1 MSVSAGADYS
11 YSLIAGTSTVD
22 QRSATLRG
30 KGATVVVA
38 NWGQTSD
45 TRTEDSVS
53 LTSNLSQT
61 TASTPTSKL
70 TTALAKLLQASSH
83 VDTETGAREINQGIG
98 DTLASE
104 VGKLLVGSGFSKSDA
119 ANASSS
125 LVKQFTSSTSGSN
138 VLALSMSSQ
147 NQNVGSYKTSVDG
160 GTEASAYSVQ
170 STSTLNLTF
179 NTETG
184 DLSLK
189 LDQHKVAATRI
200 EWSSATATDVSIS
213 LSQPEL
219 EAIDFA
225 PIGTF
230 QNDTGS
236 SVKESQTTTS
246 QGAPRM
252 GIGSSNVSGPGALSK
267 YFDFQNEV
275 SSATDTTSLAQTP
288 VGTQAG
294 TSLSESQKNKS
305 SAELALTLLKK
316 IVADAK
322 LASTQQNQTVGFSIT
337 QKIGTAVSDTKGD
350 KFFLYGRPDGGTG
363 SIGLTGVNVQA

>member
-45 TRTEDSVS
+45 TRTEDSVN
-53 LTSNLSQT
+53 LISNLSQIS
-61 TASTPTSKL
+61 ANTPTAKL
-70 TTALAKLLQASSH
+70 TTALAKLLQESSH
-83 VDTETGAREINQGIG
+83 VDAETGSREINQGIS

-138 VLALSMSSQ
+138 VLALSLSSQ
-147 NQNVGSYKTSVDG
+147 NKNVGSYKTSVDG

-179 NTETG
+179 NTGTG

-200 EWSSATATDVSIS
+200 EWSSATATDVTIS

-219 EAIDFA
+219 EAINFA
-225 PIGTF
+225 PLGTF

-236 SVKESQTTTS
+236 PVKESQTITS
-246 QGAPRM
+246 QGAPGM
-252 GIGSSNVSGPGALSK
+252 GIGSSNVSGPNALSK
-267 YFDFQNEV
+267 YRDFENEV
-275 SSATDTTSLAQTP
+275 SSATGTASLAQTT
-288 VGTQAG
+288 VSTQAG
-294 TSLSESQKNKS
+294 TSLSGIQKTKS
-305 SAELALTLLKK
+305 SAELAVISLKK
-316 IVADAK
+316 MVADAK

-337 QKIGTAVSDTKGD
+337 QKLGTAVSDTKGGR
-350 KFFLYGRPDGGTG
+350 FLLYGRPNGGTG
-363 SIGLTGVNVQA
+363 SIGLTGIRVQA